1 MMKKKL
7 MGIFKRRDEQSSASK
22 QSENA
27 LHSSIFLEGYS
38 KGRTEGFDAG
48 FAEGYNEGMTA
59 GIRKTQEA
67 ALQVLNK
74 GEQDGSK

>member
-1 MMKKKL
+1 MMKKL
-7 MGIFKRRDEQSSASK
+7 TSILKRRSEPKSDSK
-22 QSENA
+22 QSEGNELRSA
-27 LHSSIFLEGYS
+27 FLEGYS
-38 KGRTEGFDAG
+38 IGRSEGFDAG
-48 FAEGYNEGMTA
+48 REQGYNEGMTA